1 MKYLDGLD
9 SDIKIAL
16 QSQLKNL
23 WTHYSTAIEGNSLT
37 LGETAFVIAEGLT
50 VSGKPIKDHQDI
62 LGHATAFDMIYKM
75 VNSDTIDESDLFDLH
90 KVVQGYSIIDYYKPV
105 GAWKKE
111 PNGTTVVDE
120 DERQIFMEYAPPE
133 DVPILMRSWLL
144 LLNSKLNTIC
154 MESALEAYTELHLSF
169 VRIHPFFDGNG
180 RLARLLSNLPVI
192 RSGYPPIVI
201 PKIKRQEYISLLA
214 KYELSVGQPCAS
226 QPLLLPFNETINQF
240 KEFCRSSWEESLNL
254 VREAHKRQL
263 IRRDIINSN
272 IKLN

>member
-75 VNSDTIDESDLFDLH
+75 LNSDTIDESDLFDLH

-240 KEFCRSSWEESLNL
+240 KEFCRNSWEESLNL

-263 IRRDIINSN
+263 IRRDAINSN

>member
-90 KVVQGYSIIDYYKPV
+90 KVVQGYSIIDCYKPV

-240 KEFCRSSWEESLNL
+240 KEFCRNSWEESLNL
-254 VREAHKRQL
+254 VREAHTRQL
-263 IRRDIINSN
+263 IRRDTINSN